1 MLGCARR
8 KMGLGQGVADRV
20 LGRAMHPGSHLMAQ
34 VTWRIPSL
42 ILGGADSNEE
52 QRGWVQGAL
61 PYTGWGLRA
70 KG

>member
-1 MLGCARR
+1 
-8 KMGLGQGVADRV
+8 MGLGQGAPDRV

-42 ILGGADSNEE
+42 ILGSADSDGAH
-52 QRGWVQGAL
+52 RGWVQGAL
-61 PYTGWGLRA
+61 PYTGWRLRA